1 MIKMHWEANNHEEMA
16 FDKIEMLYE
25 TNQNL

>member
-1 MIKMHWEANNHEEMA
+1 MIQMHWGAHNHEEMA

-25 TNQNL
+25 INQHL